1 MSGMENE
8 FFGHFEEL
16 LGTKQA
22 RVLSLNWKELSYPR
36 FNLEDLDLSIK
47 SVLYKC
53 RNSPCGGKYN

>member
-22 RVLSLNWKELSYPR
+22 RALSLNWEELSYPR

-47 SVLYKC
+47 
-53 RNSPCGGKYN
+53 RMG